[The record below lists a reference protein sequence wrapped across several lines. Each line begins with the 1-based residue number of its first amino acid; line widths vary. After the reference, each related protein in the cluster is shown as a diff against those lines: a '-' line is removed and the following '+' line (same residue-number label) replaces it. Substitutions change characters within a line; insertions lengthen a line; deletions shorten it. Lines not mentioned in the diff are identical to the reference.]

1 MRLRLLL
8 LALGTFAVGT
18 DSMVMAGILGL
29 VARDLDVSVPAAG
42 QMVTVFALSYAVLAP
57 VLATAAARWPRRRL
71 LLTALAVFTLANAL
85 SAVAPDYPT
94 LLATRVLAA
103 AGAALY
109 TPTANAVATT
119 LVPPERRGR
128 ALATVLG
135 GMTVATALGVPLGT
149 YLGRT
154 DWRLTMWLVVAL
166 GAAAFLGL
174 ALLLRGLPAPAA
186 VPALRARL
194 APLRNRHVLLAATTT
209 LVFFLA
215 VNTVYIYLGTAVRP
229 ATGGDTG
236 RLSLIM
242 LVSGVASVAGNWLGG
257 RAVDRLGVRAVLLAG
272 GGVAAAAFLALPW
285 ISATMTGAL
294 LYAAVAPLAGW
305 ALAVALPHRLA
316 SIDPPSAPL
325 LISLNSSALYLG
337 VAAAGGAG
345 SLAVTVLGD
354 RWFPLAAT
362 ALALVALALAAVT
375 TRTAAPGAMAT
386 GPGSSAG
393 HSTAAG
399 PGKPGSTTG
408 ESTATGS
415 AATGSAATEGTV
427 TEGAATGS
435 TTAAPVRSP
444 AHP

>member
-18 DSMVMAGILGL
+18 DSMVTAGILGL
-29 VARDLDVSVPAAG
+29 VAHDLDVSVPAAG

-57 VLATAAARWPRRRL
+57 VLATATARWPRRRV
-71 LLTALAVFTLANAL
+71 LLTALTVFTFANAL
-85 SAVAPDYPT
+85 SAVAPNYPA

-174 ALLLRGLPAPAA
+174 TLLLRDLPAPAA
-186 VPALRARL
+186 APDLHTRL
-194 APLRNRHVLLAATTT
+194 APLRNRRVLGAAITT

-215 VNTVYIYLGTAVRP
+215 INVVYIYLGAVVRP

-242 LVSGVASVAGNWLGG
+242 LVSGIASVVGNWLGG
-257 RAVDRLGVRAVLLAG
+257 RAVDRLGVRTVLLTG
-272 GGVAAAAFLALPW
+272 GSAAAAAFLVLPW

-294 LYAAVAPLAGW
+294 LYAAVSPLAGW
-305 ALAVALPHRLA
+305 AVAVALPHRLA

-337 VAAAGGAG
+337 MAAAGGAG
-345 SLAVTVLGD
+345 SLALTVLGD
-354 RWFPLAAT
+354 RWLPLASA
-362 ALALVALALAAVT
+362 ALTLVALTLSAVT
-375 TRTAAPGAMAT
+375 TRRRAGDRAGDRADGPGGATLKATSSGSATAAA
-386 GPGSSAG
+386 
-393 HSTAAG
+393 
-399 PGKPGSTTG
+399 
-408 ESTATGS
+408 STATV
-415 AATGSAATEGTV
+415 AA
-427 TEGAATGS
+427 S
-435 TTAAPVRSP
+435 TTHDSSC
-444 AHP
+444 

>member
-71 LLTALAVFTLANAL
+71 LLTALTVFTVANAL
-85 SAVAPDYPT
+85 SAVAPTYPI

-109 TPTANAVATT
+109 TPTANAVATA

-174 ALLLRGLPAPAA
+174 ALLLRDLPAPTAA
-186 VPALRARL
+186 PDLRARL
-194 APLRNRHVLLAATTT
+194 APLRNRRVLVAAATT

-215 VNTVYIYLGTAVRP
+215 VNVVYIYLGTAVRP
-229 ATGGDTG
+229 ATGGDAG
-236 RLSLIM
+236 RLSLVM
-242 LVSGVASVAGNWLGG
+242 LVSGVTSVAGNWLGG
-257 RAVDRLGVRAVLLAG
+257 RAVDRFGVRVVLLAG
-272 GGVAAAAFLALPW
+272 GSAAAAAFLALPW
-285 ISATMTGAL
+285 ASATMTGAL
-294 LYAAVAPLAGW
+294 LYAGVAPLAGW
-305 ALAVALPHRLA
+305 AVAVALPHHLA
-316 SIDPPSAPL
+316 SIEPSSAPL

-337 VAAAGGAG
+337 VAAAGGVG
-345 SLAVTVLGD
+345 SLALTVLGAH
-354 RWFPLAAT
+354 WFPLVST
-362 ALALVALALAAVT
+362 VLALVAVSLGAVS
-375 TRTAAPGAMAT
+375 TRRRVSGNGAGT
-386 GPGSSAG
+386 DGPGGTTLIATSSG
-393 HSTAAG
+393 
-399 PGKPGSTTG
+399 
-408 ESTATGS
+408 TATPAPAR
-415 AATGSAATEGTV
+415 AAD
-427 TEGAATGS
+427 
-435 TTAAPVRSP
+435 SP
-444 AHP
+444 QGVS